1 MFRTYYYVGALKKG
15 KFTLYKGKKNLH
27 DAIDT
32 SNHDG
37 YYNRNG
43 YASGGWRC
51 VNARPLCPWGEEMG
65 AKQDHGQKRDIQPAA
80 AGRMFDLRPGCR

>member
-15 KFTLYKGKKNLH
+15 EFTFYKEKKNLH

-32 SNHDG
+32 SNHDR

-43 YASGGWRC
+43 YASGG
-51 VNARPLCPWGEEMG
+51 
-65 AKQDHGQKRDIQPAA
+65 
-80 AGRMFDLRPGCR
+80 